1 MLSFSQ
7 FMTEKDPC
15 WKGYKQ
21 LGMKKKNGREVPN
34 CVPVS
39 EGELGKVVGRA
50 LFMGAGAEAGPLDL
64 ALGEIGAHIGDKV
77 EDHVRGMLNPSTTN
91 EALSA
96 SFWKAAAKGAA
107 TKVSRNKTLPPKLK
121 FYPAKEE
128 PPKS

>member
-21 LGMKKKNGREVPN
+21 LGMKKKSGREVPN

-39 EGELGKVVGRA
+39 EGGSME
-50 LFMGAGAEAGPLDL
+50 
-64 ALGEIGAHIGDKV
+64 
-77 EDHVRGMLNPSTTN
+77 
-91 EALSA
+91 EALSS

-107 TKVSRNKTLPPKLK
+107 TKASRNKTLPPKLK